1 MHRIGLILLLLALGM
16 WPLEAQDVRLRLN
29 RPDGVYSR
37 GDTVMVYG
45 RCEMADSPLVNCGD
59 PGDSARWCGQC
70 TSVADSLRMEV
81 RVGGNTRSVAP
92 LRLGPRDSV
101 IYTEI
106 CDSSRW
112 VAVLVSAGEKVIDVG
127 YVVEPG
133 EFRPGYAAPRDL
145 GRFWKKEMARM
156 RRRPMSVKVDSVAA
170 PEKYAGQVTCWHIE
184 LSMHEGRPVNAYV
197 SIPSGSA
204 PGSLPI
210 RIGTHGATDISSPS
224 TRSSLNKACRHALK
238 GAIGVDVN
246 AHGIRDDAPEEYYLD
261 LENGELKDYERQE
274 LKSRKDWYFRLMY
287 LRLVRLVDYLV
298 TVPEWNGRDIT
309 VIGHSQ
315 GGGQALALG
324 GLDPRVT
331 RVVADEPAL
340 TDLGGALLGR
350 RSGWPYSRRKVDLPT
365 TRLAS
370 RILPYY
376 DAALLAGFFHG
387 TLTVRVGLADYICPA
402 PAVYSAFNT
411 AGCRASLAGRHTSS
425 VDQPSAGPS
434 PADGRVSDP
443 APDTKSIIPFRSRHH
458 VDVVWYDREEFEALP
473 KE

>member
-1 MHRIGLILLLLALGM
+1 MSRWGLILLLAALVAL
-16 WPLEAQDVRLRLN
+16 PLRAQDVRLRLN
-29 RPDGVYSR
+29 RQDGVYSR

-45 RCEMADSPLVNCGD
+45 RCEP
-59 PGDSARWCGQC
+59 
-70 TSVADSLRMEV
+70 VADSLRMEV

-92 LRLGPRDSV
+92 LKLGPRDSV

-145 GRFWKKEMARM
+145 GRFWKKEIARM
-156 RRRPMSVKVDSVAA
+156 RRSPMSVKIDSVAT
-170 PEKYAGQVTCWHIE
+170 PEKYAGQVVCWHIE

-197 SIPSGSA
+197 SVPAGSA

-224 TRSSLNKACRHALK
+224 TRSSLNKACRQALR

-246 AHGIRDDAPEEYYLD
+246 AHGIRDDAPDEYYLE
-261 LENGELKDYERQE
+261 LENGELKDYEKQA
-274 LKSRKDWYFRLMY
+274 LKDRKSFYFRLMY

-298 TVPEWNGRDIT
+298 TVPEWDGRDIT
-309 VIGHSQ
+309 VLGHSQ
-315 GGGQALALG
+315 GGGQALSLG
-324 GLDPRVT
+324 GLDQRIT

-350 RSGWPYSRRKVDLPT
+350 RSGWPYSRRQVALPT

-376 DAALLAGFFHG
+376 DAAILAGFFHG
-387 TLTVRVGLADYICPA
+387 ALTVRVGFADYICPA
-402 PAVYSAFNT
+402 PAVYSAFNN
-411 AGCRASLAGRHTSS
+411 AGA
-425 VDQPSAGPS
+425 V
-434 PADGRVSDP
+434 
-443 APDTKSIIPFRSRHH
+443 KSIIPFRSRHH